1 MSTSEAKAGPE
12 ESGSEAQALG
22 GRPRDP
28 ALDQR
33 ILGAVRSLLAER
45 GYQALSVQ
53 EVTRRSSVHVRTIT
67 RRWPTKG
74 ELVAA
79 AIFYNED
86 EPTGTGDPAL
96 PTGDLRADL
105 TQIIQGTLDY
115 LSDPAVRAAMPAL
128 WAEMRSNAGVREL
141 IDLRRTQLTALVEEV
156 LALAVTSESAPPH
169 VVDHAA
175 EVATVLA
182 GAAFGIEST
191 SAPVLDDGAVSGLVG
206 LLVAG
211 LFALDS

>member
-1 MSTSEAKAGPE
+1 V
-12 ESGSEAQALG
+12 
-22 GRPRDP
+22 
-28 ALDQR
+28 
-33 ILGAVRSLLAER
+33 VRSLLAER

-67 RRWPTKG
+67 RRWPTKA

-79 AIFYNED
+79 AILYSED
-86 EPTGTGDPAL
+86 EPIGTGDPAL
-96 PTGDLRADL
+96 PSGDLRADL
-105 TQIIQGTLDY
+105 TQIVRGTIDY

-128 WAEMRSNAGVREL
+128 WAEMHSNAGLREL
-141 IDLRRTQLTALVEEV
+141 IDLRRAQLTAVVEAVLVR
-156 LALAVTSESAPPH
+156 AVASESAPSH

-191 SAPVLDDGAVSGLVG
+191 SVQVLDDAAVSGLVA

-211 LFALDS
+211 LLALES